1 LPSSALAPAADC
13 AALPSFEED
22 ALSGPR
28 SQAASNPESASTNIQ
43 NFMARGLQQFRDHAA
58 IFHSCSSCILPP
70 NTRIQGGA
78 DVRGS
83 GANAGAGAQTDN
95 RIETDKSAVGEPSEA
110 RGEPSG
116 RVRADERGNVAGP
129 DKSGPEKEKPI
140 SERKPQERE
149 LEDAAKGGTA
159 KPQQ

>member
-1 LPSSALAPAADC
+1 MRRFFALALATLSL
-13 AALPSFEED
+13 AAL
-22 ALSGPR
+22 
-28 SQAASNPESASTNIQ
+28 AAERPADI
-43 NFMARGLQQFRDHAA
+43 D
-58 IFHSCSSCILPP
+58 P
-70 NTRIQGGA
+70 NTKSQGGA

-95 RIETDKSAVGEPSEA
+95 RIETDKSAVGAPSELRGET
-110 RGEPSG
+110 RGEP
-116 RVRADERGNVAGP
+116 RADERGNVAGP

-149 LEDAAKGGTA
+149 LEDAAKGATA

>member
-1 LPSSALAPAADC
+1 MRRFFALVLAAFPL
-13 AALPSFEED
+13 AALGAERPVEID
-22 ALSGPR
+22 
-28 SQAASNPESASTNIQ
+28 
-43 NFMARGLQQFRDHAA
+43 
-58 IFHSCSSCILPP
+58 P

-95 RIETDKSAVGEPSEA
+95 RIETDKSAVGET
-110 RGEPSG
+110 
-116 RVRADERGNVAGP
+116 GP

-149 LEDAAKGGTA
+149 AEEASKGETAAPPK
-159 KPQQ
+159 